1 MRELILKMS
10 ISLDGFVSDLDG
22 TNQWIYGSDP
32 EAKAWAVATTWN
44 ASLHI
49 MGSRTFE
56 GMARFWP
63 TSTNVF
69 APAMNQI
76 PKAVFSKKGAAIL
89 PQAIETPVAGEPQ
102 PGADSWHTAY
112 VASGDL
118 AEEIARLKAKDG
130 KPIIAHG
137 GATFARS
144 LIAHDLV
151 DQYMLMVYPLA
162 LGRGQPIFSDLA
174 QPRQLQLVS
183 TRVFPKGAIAQVYR
197 RG

>member
-1 MRELILKMS
+1 
-10 ISLDGFVSDLDG
+10 
-22 TNQWIYGSDP
+22 
-32 EAKAWAVATTWN
+32 
-44 ASLHI
+44 
-49 MGSRTFE
+49 
-56 GMARFWP
+56 
-63 TSTNVF
+63 
-69 APAMNQI
+69 MNQI

-89 PQAIETPVAGEPQ
+89 PDKTDAAASGQPQ
-102 PGADSWHTAY
+102 PGADSWGKAH

-118 AEEIARLKAKDG
+118 AEEIARLKADDG

-162 LGRGQPIFSDLA
+162 LGRGLPIFSDLA
-174 QPRQLQLVS
+174 EPRRLQLVS
-183 TRVFPKGAIAQVYR
+183 SRVFPKGAIAQVYR